1 MAMGLIKEKKLILLH
16 TVPNKVTG
24 LLLFIFPLTLNL
36 IPYALSSTVIAVAAL
51 YASIDEGILI
61 WKGRIK

>member
-1 MAMGLIKEKKLILLH
+1 MKEKNLILLL
-16 TVPNKVTG
+16 TVSYKVAG